1 MTLLTHSELAPG
13 SLHLTF
19 LILHFLIEQVASQD
33 CQIALQSIPN
43 LCNAIPLR
51 CSQANPSMLLIL
63 VQSTS
68 ACPRTNTSSKIR
80 AGWVCKLRLR
90 QPDRDSLIRVK
101 SCHEYAPYI
110 LVETGQHISAV
121 NGGSRPASRVDG
133 PYHTYLE
140 RSSNLMYRWFSL
152 RLVQRYRRRVQ
163 ALSPRSGVVGAF
175 SANSNPGN
183 SSRIRPFPND
193 TLTVRLRLRIQTL
206 TFPRSLRSRPS

>member
-1 MTLLTHSELAPG
+1 MLCITGNCLSFSILQRCWSFYSFQIRAQAFCSTKPTLYLVTLLTHSELAPG

-51 CSQANPSMLLIL
+51 CSQANPSMLLML

-90 QPDRDSLIRVK
+90 QPDRDSLN
-101 SCHEYAPYI
+101 
-110 LVETGQHISAV
+110 TGKIM
-121 NGGSRPASRVDG
+121 P
-133 PYHTYLE
+133 
-140 RSSNLMYRWFSL
+140 
-152 RLVQRYRRRVQ
+152 
-163 ALSPRSGVVGAF
+163 
-175 SANSNPGN
+175 
-183 SSRIRPFPND
+183 
-193 TLTVRLRLRIQTL
+193 
-206 TFPRSLRSRPS
+206 